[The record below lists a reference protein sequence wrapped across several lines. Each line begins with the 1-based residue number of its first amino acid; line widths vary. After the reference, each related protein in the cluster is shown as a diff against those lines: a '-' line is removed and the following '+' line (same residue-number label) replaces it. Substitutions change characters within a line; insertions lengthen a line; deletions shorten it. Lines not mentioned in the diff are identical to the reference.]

1 MSFSTLSL
9 ISASKLQHRPGCF
22 QEQLVCLWCLVP
34 STGNSCIHIFIA
46 PHRAICHCCSGS
58 LFTVFLFEFKF
69 VLLCVLSIVF
79 DFASLPCEL
88 ICHVHVRSV
97 LLFFFIYTYFPHD
110 LVWAHG
116 SSSGQCCL
124 FEDIKRLDVMR
135 QVFVISTSYSV
146 ILLKS
151 HFIIGLPLYI

>member
-79 DFASLPCEL
+79 PLPCEL
-88 ICHVHVRSV
+88 ICHVVHVRFV
-97 LLFFFIYTYFPHD
+97 LLFFFIYIHTFLMILFGPMAAP
-110 LVWAHG
+110 LGSVVSLKTSNVWMWCGKYLLYPLATL
-116 SSSGQCCL
+116 SSS
-124 FEDIKRLDVMR
+124 
-135 QVFVISTSYSV
+135 
-146 ILLKS
+146 
-151 HFIIGLPLYI
+151 